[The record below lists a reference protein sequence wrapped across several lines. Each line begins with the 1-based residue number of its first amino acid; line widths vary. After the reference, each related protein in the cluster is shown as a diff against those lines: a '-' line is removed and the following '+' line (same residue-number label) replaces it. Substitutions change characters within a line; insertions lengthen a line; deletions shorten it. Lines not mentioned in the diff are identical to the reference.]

1 MSQIF
6 LCNESDPLTIYST
19 VVFDCSCAFVDIKH
33 CAYLTVHDDDDDDD
47 DDDTMHVHVVL
58 FSVFLCFYFM
68 YCFLFVL

>member
-6 LCNESDPLTIYST
+6 FCNESDPLTIYST
-19 VVFDCSCAFVDIKH
+19 VVFDCSCAFVDIKY

-47 DDDTMHVHVVL
+47 DTMHVRVVL